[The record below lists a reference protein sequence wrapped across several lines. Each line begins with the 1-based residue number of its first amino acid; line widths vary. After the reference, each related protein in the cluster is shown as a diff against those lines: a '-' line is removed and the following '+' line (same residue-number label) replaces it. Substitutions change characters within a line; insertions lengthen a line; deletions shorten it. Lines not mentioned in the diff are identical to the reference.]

1 MCSDKLPQVSQSIK
15 LQQNKE
21 QVCFKVMLLTA
32 VEKEINKP
40 THQQNVI
47 LNVEKTENWRKVSC
61 TYLLIWWEEWKN
73 KQKTQNPHNN
83 NQQKQ
88 NKNPTFFNVS
98 PLLSQQ
104 ELLTGN
110 SVLEKNLSFQLLSLQ
125 SKSKSRPCRDLKKSK
140 LYHFYFFLK
149 ESEILIIFLSQCR

>member
-47 LNVEKTENWRKVSC
+47 LNVEKTEN
-61 TYLLIWWEEWKN
+61 
-73 KQKTQNPHNN
+73 
-83 NQQKQ
+83 
-88 NKNPTFFNVS
+88 
-98 PLLSQQ
+98 
-104 ELLTGN
+104 
-110 SVLEKNLSFQLLSLQ
+110 
-125 SKSKSRPCRDLKKSK
+125 
-140 LYHFYFFLK
+140 
-149 ESEILIIFLSQCR
+149 